1 MTEIQLL
8 EKDQKFNITEE
19 FKNLFPKINL
29 SQLLAASPSIRKE
42 LEQKLKP
49 RVEKIICSIANTNI
63 PIIIGESYN
72 IPLKVLFDTGA
83 NINIITQESY
93 NKLKCKNINKMDKEI
108 EIKLADNTIV
118 LTNYYTDLKL
128 KINDKLVIYDKFYII
143 DYTNPFYDIIIGRS
157 IQKKYRILIDPDD
170 DSIYQKNY
178 NNSLTKIV
186 EIINDN
192 GNDTPLINAVIII
205 DEEEKEFNK
214 TLEEIISNV
223 PEEIKTK
230 I

>member
-49 RVEKIICSIANTNI
+49 RVEKIICSITNTNI
-63 PIIIGESYN
+63 PIIIGDCYN

-83 NINIITQESY
+83 NINIIPQESY

-118 LTNYYTDLKL
+118 LTN
-128 KINDKLVIYDKFYII
+128 
-143 DYTNPFYDIIIGRS
+143 
-157 IQKKYRILIDPDD
+157 
-170 DSIYQKNY
+170 
-178 NNSLTKIV
+178 
-186 EIINDN
+186 
-192 GNDTPLINAVIII
+192 
-205 DEEEKEFNK
+205 
-214 TLEEIISNV
+214 
-223 PEEIKTK
+223 
-230 I
+230 